1 MGFTV
6 LNYSFLGLQKQNWY
20 VTIKGSYQV
29 RKIQSLMPGE
39 AQSAAVSNSAG
50 LNLPG
55 LVTPYYTITFSVYY
69 QSSQN
74 SPVIN
79 DSYMSFNIQ
88 ALPSPAE
95 LYLIIY
101 NYIKGQLSEGPPKV
115 DPYYATER
123 EAPVEQQQALV
134 FQDD

>member
-29 RKIQSLMPGE
+29 RKIQSLMPGD
-39 AQSAAVSNSAG
+39 NSAG

-88 ALPSPAE
+88 ALPSPAV

-101 NYIKGQLSEGPPKV
+101 DYVKAQLDVGYNTDKQLLSFV
-115 DPYYATER
+115 D
-123 EAPVEQQQALV
+123 
-134 FQDD
+134 D

>member
-6 LNYSFLGLQKQNWY
+6 SNYSFLGLQPQDWY

-29 RKIQSLMPGE
+29 KKIESLMLGE

-55 LVTPYYTITFSVYY
+55 LVTPYYTITFSVYFKA
-69 QSSQN
+69 SPNSQ
-74 SPVIN
+74 VIN
-79 DSYMSFNIQ
+79 DQYMSFNIQ
-88 ALPSPAE
+88 ALPNPAV

-101 NYIKGQLSEGPPKV
+101 DYIKGQLRSTGGEL
-115 DPYYATER
+115 DPNHT
-123 EAPVEQQQALV
+123 LTIT
-134 FQDD
+134 DD

>member
-6 LNYSFLGLQKQNWY
+6 FNYSLLGLQKQDWY

-29 RKIQSLMPGE
+29 RKIQSLMPGD
-39 AQSAAVSNSAG
+39 NSAG

-88 ALPSPAE
+88 ALPNPAV

-101 NYIKGQLSEGPPKV
+101 DYIKGQLSEGLPKV
-115 DPYYATER
+115 DPYYATSQGSSAAE
-123 EAPVEQQQALV
+123 QQALV

>member
-29 RKIQSLMPGE
+29 RKIQSLMPGD
-39 AQSAAVSNSAG
+39 NSAG

-88 ALPSPAE
+88 SLPNPAV
-95 LYLIIY
+95 LYKIIY
-101 NYIKGQLSEGPPKV
+101 DYIKGQLRSAGGEL
-115 DPYYATER
+115 DPHYLSN
-123 EAPVEQQQALV
+123 QQTLT
-134 FQDD
+134 FTDD

>member
-6 LNYSFLGLQKQNWY
+6 SNYSHLGLQKQNWY

-29 RKIQSLMPGE
+29 RKIQSLMPGD
-39 AQSAAVSNSAG
+39 NSAG

-55 LVTPYYTITFSVYY
+55 FVTPYYTITFSVYY

-88 ALPSPAE
+88 ALPNPAV
-95 LYLIIY
+95 LYKITY
-101 NYIKGQLSEGPPKV
+101 DYIKGQL
-115 DPYYATER
+115 DPHYLSN
-123 EAPVEQQQALV
+123 QQTLT
-134 FQDD
+134 FTDD